1 MAVKRVILQHFS
13 MRYDYMKER
22 PNIYQPSQAYIDA
35 YSDENYN
42 PKPPAQYVRSR
53 SQRTTGIS
61 ASSSSYGGRLSTAHG
76 HRNSS
81 NHSRQSSRNASE
93 IYNTSGGFKTL
104 LVHEEDDDDEALEAF
119 GRLDEDVDDE
129 WAQSTRRYQQE
140 REMQQKRQEHHE
152 PHNASLSE
160 ADGDEDVDKMRERE
174 GEDCQHY
181 KHYWRELDEEEGDD
195 YLYEQQHQRADGIA
209 EEDEYDEEGELEGD
223 EDVDED
229 EVEDVEKN
237 EADNQKQLLTKVVQI
252 GVGTE
257 VNGEQK
263 LMNDDDDDED
273 GDDEKK
279 REKTEQLIMDNML
292 KSKQSEFAKPTTV
305 RNVAQEMEIKTNT
318 KEVEAKQK
326 QENDDVDGA
335 PKQRP
340 TSSDISA
347 TTITNTNVNGG
358 NRSSNS
364 KLQATPVT
372 TATQFNGKNGD
383 QQTGNDKDNDYDN
396 DNDIDDGD
404 DDYDVKL
411 LDSISD
417 LNEKLPE
424 IYETAKIVVNS
435 AAVEATA
442 TAKPANI
449 AAPAA
454 IPTTAAAMKEATC
467 PPNDYDNDNDTNED
481 DLKASK
487 CAPTT
492 VAEGTTMRTTFG
504 KQQQLQ
510 QQQPAQQQQQQQQA
524 DSNNSKQQRSVYF
537 ALDKDQNDEDADEE
551 DDDYDDDDEPE
562 NGPKRAGYRSKHPQV
577 TRNVY
582 TRRQRQQQQQQYY
595 NGGQPRADNQ
605 ENWRYRSHQSEQ
617 PQQQQYVVA
626 AGGYRKYRPPFS
638 TGGGGGHYGNQQRNY
653 LGSFSHTGGAA
664 GYKVSPQQPVVPLSM
679 NYQQRHNSA
688 GSSSGSGGSPPS
700 DEQSS
705 TLPATEVRNWRQ
717 DSVFTPAYGA
727 NATRSLQRSQQQIQ
741 SQPRIG
747 SGRLRHLSEIPPHL
761 LDEPPRM
768 GNGLSPPSESVLLQR
783 RMRQQQRPGD
793 LAEYCEPATASG

>member
-1 MAVKRVILQHFS
+1 

-53 SQRTTGIS
+53 SQRTTGVS

-81 NHSRQSSRNASE
+81 NHSRQSSRNASD
-93 IYNTSGGFKTL
+93 IYTNSGGFKTL

-140 REMQQKRQEHHE
+140 RELQQQRQEYPEHHDG
-152 PHNASLSE
+152 SLSE
-160 ADGDEDVDKMRERE
+160 GDGDEDVDRMRERE

-195 YLYEQQHQRADGIA
+195 YLYEQQQQRADGIA
-209 EEDEYDEEGELEGD
+209 EEDEYDEEGEVE
-223 EDVDED
+223 DED
-229 EVEDVEKN
+229 EVDDVEKN
-237 EADNQKQLLTKVVQI
+237 VADNQKQLQTEVVQI

-263 LMNDDDDDED
+263 LMKNDED
-273 GDDEKK
+273 GDGDEETKK
-279 REKTEQLIMDNML
+279 EKEKTEQLIMDNML

-305 RNVAQEMEIKTNT
+305 RNVAQEMEIETNM
-318 KEVEAKQK
+318 KEDEAKKVK

-347 TTITNTNVNGG
+347 TTITNTNINSG

-364 KLQATPVT
+364 NSNNKLQATPVT
-372 TATQFNGKNGD
+372 TATQLNGKNGD
-383 QQTGNDKDNDYDN
+383 QRTGNDKDNDYDN
-396 DNDIDDGD
+396 DNDIDD
-404 DDYDVKL
+404 DVKL

-435 AAVEATA
+435 AAVDATA
-442 TAKPANI
+442 TATVAAN
-449 AAPAA
+449 AATATP
-454 IPTTAAAMKEATC
+454 TAAAMKEATC
-467 PPNDYDNDNDTNED
+467 PPNDYDNDKDNDRNED

-487 CAPTT
+487 SAPTT

-504 KQQQLQ
+504 KQQQQQL
-510 QQQPAQQQQQQQQA
+510 QQQPAQQQQQA
-524 DSNNSKQQRSVYF
+524 SNNNNKQQRSVYF
-537 ALDKDQNDEDADEE
+537 ALEKDQNDEDADEE

-562 NGPKRAGYRSKHPQV
+562 NGPKRTGYRSKQPQV

-582 TRRQRQQQQQQYY
+582 TRRQRQQQQHY
-595 NGGQPRADNQ
+595 NVAQPRADNQ

-617 PQQQQYVVA
+617 PHQQQQQSAMA

-653 LGSFSHTGGAA
+653 LGSFSHSGGAA
-664 GYKVSPQQPVVPLSM
+664 GYKVSPQQPVVPLSL

-705 TLPATEVRNWRQ
+705 TLPASEVRNWRQ
-717 DSVFTPAYGA
+717 DSVFTPAYGTIP
-727 NATRSLQRSQQQIQ
+727 TRSLQRSQQQVQ

-761 LDEPPRM
+761 LDEPPRV